1 MKAGLDLDEWDH
13 SAVVNAL
20 FTKAKPFLQAPGTVA
35 SDPDDA
41 SDDDSAYDSDSLE
54 VILMR
59 DPTKSSINT
68 SNGS

>member
-35 SDPDDA
+35 SDR
-41 SDDDSAYDSDSLE
+41 DSAGARSCAAAG
-54 VILMR
+54 
-59 DPTKSSINT
+59 
-68 SNGS
+68 NGRPAAGPA